1 MRIFDALFRH
11 YKAYHQHGPQM
22 LRYLSILGFIG
33 FPLYYVLRFTKA
45 TAPPFDDLHIRLVDM
60 ALCLV
65 LFLRAHWPDRVKRYY
80 LAYSY
85 VVLIVTLP
93 LTFVF
98 VALKQ
103 GGGTIGVGNT
113 LMAVFIVILL
123 TDWRNMLVILGV
135 GFSAA
140 IALFLLEDPNAQL
153 PMDYVLRLPILLIV
167 MVAGSLFK
175 FAAERATA
183 EKVRHA
189 YAALAGSIAHEMRN
203 SLGQL
208 KNSLDGM
215 QAALPMPTTA
225 NQSQSLSA
233 REVDA
238 LYRYLGQSDL
248 AVRRGLQVISMT
260 LDQVSDKSLNTSG
273 FGYQSA
279 ADVAHK
285 AVQDFGYESD
295 AARGKVSVDVEEDFD
310 FWGDETAFLF
320 VLFNLIKNALY
331 YVAVSP
337 HVTVRIVVNRHTVK
351 VIDTGPGIAPE
362 LLPDLF
368 QPFRSTGKS
377 GGTGLGLAYC
387 QRVMKAFGGEIHCA
401 SQVGHSTQFIMR
413 FPPVNGP
420 ARDTHQRAALAAA
433 RDTFEGKR
441 ILLVDDDAHL
451 RNATRAKLAVLAAHI
466 DEAAD
471 GEDALAMLV
480 AQAYDLVVLDL
491 NMPGRDGY
499 AVAEKVRL
507 GAVPLNRNVCMVA
520 HTSESAHVANVKTSK
535 AGMDGFVLKPCAQ
548 LPLVRALHDAYLHP
562 SAGRSEWGV
571 RLSGATVLLADDNAL
586 NRKAVVAYLVRMGV
600 HVVEVDHGQAALDC
614 LHKGNRVDAVLMDI
628 NMPGMSGMEATHAIR
643 SSLAPWRSI
652 PVIALTADTD
662 VKLAAQAQELG
673 MNDFLYKPVTAA
685 DLYQKLSQW
694 LGPRGKSDAISMAP
708 MASLGDQDAQ
718 PFTRHSPDTLLDYPR
733 LASYRQLGMLDELL
747 EDYLPEIDRLIRVLG
762 DGMAQHDLPASLD
775 ALHSLLGLSGEA
787 GALALYREVRRLHAP
802 LVERGQWPIS
812 ASQSLAR
819 IHVLN
824 AQTHEEV
831 LAYRAVAPSPMDA
844 PI

>member
-1 MRIFDALFRH
+1 MRIVDALFRH
-11 YKAYHQHGPQM
+11 YTAYHQHGPQM
-22 LRYLSILGFIG
+22 LRYLSILGFVG

-45 TAPPFDDLHIRLVDM
+45 TPPPFDDLYIRLVDM

-65 LFLRAHWPDRVKRYY
+65 LFFRAHWPDRLKRYY

-85 VVLIVTLP
+85 VVLIITLP

-103 GGGTIGVGNT
+103 GGGTISVGNT

-123 TDWRNMLVILGV
+123 TDWRNMLVILGA

-140 IALFLLEDPNAQL
+140 VALFLMGDPNAQL

-167 MVAGSLFK
+167 MVGGSLFK

-208 KNSLDGM
+208 KNSLEGM
-215 QAALPMPTTA
+215 QEALPMPTTA
-225 NQSQSLSA
+225 NQPQSLSA

-238 LYRYLGQSDL
+238 LYRYLGQSEL
-248 AVRRGLQVISMT
+248 AVSRGLQVISMT
-260 LDQVSDKSLNTSG
+260 LDQVSDKALNTSG

-279 ADVAHK
+279 VEVAQK

-295 AARGKVSVDVEEDFD
+295 VAREKVSVEVVEDFD

-337 HVTVRIVVNRHTVK
+337 DVTVRIVIERYTVK
-351 VIDTGPGIAPE
+351 VRDTGPGIAPD

-387 QRVMKAFGGEIHCA
+387 QRVMRAFGGEIHCESKLGA
-401 SQVGHSTQFIMR
+401 YTQFVMR

-420 ARDTHQRAALAAA
+420 ARDMHQQAALAAA
-433 RDTFEGKR
+433 RATFEGKR

-451 RNATRAKLAVLAAHI
+451 RSATRAKLSVLAARI
-466 DEAAD
+466 DEAVD
-471 GEDALAMLV
+471 GEDALAMLA
-480 AQAYDLVVLDL
+480 AQVYDLVVLDL

-499 AVAEKVRL
+499 AVSEKVRL
-507 GAVPLNRNVCMVA
+507 GATPLNRNVCLVA
-520 HTSESAHVANVKTSK
+520 YTSESAHVANVKTSK

-548 LPLVRALHDAYLHP
+548 LPLVRALHRAYLHP
-562 SAGRSEWGV
+562 AGGRMEQGV
-571 RLSGATVLLADDNAL
+571 RLTGATALLADDNAL
-586 NRKAVVAYLVRMGV
+586 NRKAVVAYLKRMGV
-600 HVVEVDHGQAALDC
+600 KVVEVEHGHAALDY
-614 LHKGNRVDAVLMDI
+614 LYSGAGVDVVLMDI
-628 NMPGMSGMEATHAIR
+628 NMPGMGGIEATRAIR
-643 SSLAPWRSI
+643 SSLEPWCEV

-662 VKLAAQAQELG
+662 VDLATQAKAQG
-673 MNDFLYKPVTAA
+673 MSDFLYKPVTAA

-694 LGPRGKSDAISMAP
+694 LRPWGQSDEAP
-708 MASLGDQDAQ
+708 IAFLGDRDAKNQ
-718 PFTRHSPDTLLDYPR
+718 PSEVRDTLLDYPR
-733 LASYRQLGMLDELL
+733 LSSYRQLGMLDELL
-747 EDYLPEIDRLIRVLG
+747 DDYLPEIDRLIHVLSAC
-762 DGMAQHDLPASLD
+762 MARHDLPASLD

-787 GALALYREVRRLHAP
+787 GALALYREIQRLHAP
-802 LVERGQWPIS
+802 LVEGGQWPTG

-819 IHVLN
+819 IHALN

-831 LAYRAVAPSPMDA
+831 LAYRALAPSPLDT